1 MYLGPGGMPL
11 CPACQQTPT
20 CICSAR
26 LLTSTPP
33 PPPAPLPHLDYA
45 SFPRQVCPPAPRYD
59 APPPVLSPD
68 VLPPVLSPADAVL
81 DMDLILD
88 SEVDESLLAMEKLT
102 MPSVPN
108 MSQQPE
114 IRWEYRGA
122 LIDYIVSLHGQ
133 LRLCQ
138 DSLYLAVNMMDR
150 YLSTRVVHIHSL
162 QMLVVTCLWIAAKLE
177 EVKYRVPRLD
187 DLVYACNFAYDKADL
202 KRMEVEVL
210 GTLNYA
216 LRYPSP
222 ELFIHRHALRAGD
235 SLLVTH
241 LACYLAEMTLYDS
254 SFLYFCPSTIAQ
266 SCLSFARSLLGA
278 SRPQPL
284 DALASSCETI
294 LREKLPSVSPNL
306 HAKYANPRFSEASI
320 IAGYCTS
327 YASPMPST
335 VSSGISPCSSPA
347 LSLDSVSSV
356 GLSPISARRFDY
368 KENLADFYDQCINHS
383 SPMALVAPQV
393 SFGISPSSA
402 QWHSDLDPSAR
413 GLRFGLPLTTAPT
426 LASVPGTSEGG
437 PAMGAGVPQTTP
449 SESASSEASTVGPRS
464 HHPPIHGSGT
474 DQAVPVY
481 PHPCPYG
488 YAPPPMAFAPQP
500 YPYPMMAYVPVPY
513 NGPPPGPTMYLPPPP
528 APGMFAPYPV
538 GQFPPEYGGMTVGPC
553 PMYSTWCSPPHPGPP
568 NSDSSISS
576 TATLFSSYAPTSS
589 TLAPQP
595 ENAMPS
601 HPPPG
606 FAQAVPNPGPN
617 APPVYY
623 PNYA

>member
-1 MYLGPGGMPL
+1 MCSTGP
-11 CPACQQTPT
+11 
-20 CICSAR
+20 
-26 LLTSTPP
+26 LTATPP
-33 PPPAPLPHLDYA
+33 PPLPPPPHPDYA
-45 SFPRQVCPPAPRYD
+45 CFPRPVCPPAPRYD
-59 APPPVLSPD
+59 APLPVLSPE
-68 VLPPVLSPADAVL
+68 VLPPAPSPAEAVL
-81 DMDLILD
+81 NMDLILD
-88 SEVDESLLAMEKLT
+88 PEVDESLLAMEKLT
-102 MPSVPN
+102 MPSVSN

-187 DLVYACNFAYDKADL
+187 DLVHACNFAYDKADL

-210 GTLNYA
+210 GTLNYS

-222 ELFIHRHALRAGD
+222 GLFIHRHTLRAGD

-284 DALASSCETI
+284 DSLASSCETI

-306 HAKYANPRFSEASI
+306 HAKYASPRFSEASI

-327 YASPMPST
+327 YASPMSST
-335 VSSGISPCSSPA
+335 VSSGTSPCSSPA
-347 LSLDSVSSV
+347 LSLASVSSA
-356 GLSPISARRFDY
+356 GLSPISARRLDY
-368 KENLADFYDQCINHS
+368 KENLADFYEQCINHS
-383 SPMALVAPQV
+383 SPVMGLSIPHV
-393 SFGISPSSA
+393 SLNFSPPSA
-402 QWHSDLDPSAR
+402 QCLSDLDPSTQ
-413 GLRFGLPLTTAPT
+413 GHQLGQPLTTVQT
-426 LASVPGTSEGG
+426 LVSLPCAAEGD
-437 PAMGAGVPQTTP
+437 PVIGAGVPQTTP
-449 SESASSEASTVGPRS
+449 SESASSDASTVGPRP
-464 HHPPIHGSGT
+464 HYPPMNASGA
-474 DQAVPVY
+474 DQAGSIY
-481 PHPCPYG
+481 PHPCSYG

-500 YPYPMMAYVPVPY
+500 YPYPMMAYVPVPF
-513 NGPPPGPTMYLPPPP
+513 NGPPPLPPPGP
-528 APGMFAPYPV
+528 AMYPPPPPLPGMFAPYPV
-538 GQFPPEYGGMTVGPC
+538 GQFPSEYGGMTVGPC
-553 PMYSTWCSPPHPGPP
+553 PMYSTWCSPHSGPP

-576 TATLFSSYAPTSS
+576 AATLFPSYAPTPT
-589 TLAPQP
+589 TLVSQP
-595 ENAMPS
+595 ENTMSS

-606 FAQAVPNPGPN
+606 YSQAVPNPGPK